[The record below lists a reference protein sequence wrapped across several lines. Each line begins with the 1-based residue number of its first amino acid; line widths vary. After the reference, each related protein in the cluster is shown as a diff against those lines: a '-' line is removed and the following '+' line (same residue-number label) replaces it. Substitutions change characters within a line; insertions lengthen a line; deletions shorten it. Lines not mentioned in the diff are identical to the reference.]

1 MKIIV
6 NEKQY
11 KNLVLES
18 RGYSKFVDDW
28 SNYICDLILPLII
41 KQPTGEDVYLFKR
54 LSTTLRDKEFY
65 ENFPIESI
73 IFSVILKERDD
84 DEVEMDMSYNPF
96 YTQIVEN
103 EDGSVNIHDV
113 EFEIGISLPT
123 ERDLILVDEFRYYLS
138 SSLTHEFMH
147 AYEWYKR
154 NLKSPKELKT
164 CNTIFMEGHMDGD
177 VVSKIAFLIYVSL
190 SYEMNAF
197 IQQANNMVKQ
207 NEPKGNKE
215 FMNVLK
221 TTPIYKFVKEM
232 VDFDINDVKTKIDE
246 LTEDRISELKKIIIC
261 YYQKENKLPK
271 VKSVD
276 RFLIDLKNKFNI
288 RGNALMRKL
297 LKIVTNI

>member
-1 MKIIV
+1 MKLIV

-11 KNLVLES
+11 KNLVKES

-28 SNYICDLILPLII
+28 SKYVSDQILPLII
-41 KQPTGEDVYLFKR
+41 KQPSGEDVYVLKK
-54 LSTTLRDKEFY
+54 LSTTLKGKEFY

-73 IFSVILKERDD
+73 IFSVIIKESEN

-103 EDGSVNIHDV
+103 EDGSVNVHDV
-113 EFEIGISLPT
+113 EFEIVITLPNDR
-123 ERDLILVDEFRYYLS
+123 ELILPEEFRYYLS
-138 SSLTHEFMH
+138 SSLSHEFMH

-154 NLKSPKELKT
+154 DLVSPKELKS
-164 CNTIFMEGHMDGD
+164 CNSIYMEGDINGD
-177 VVSKIAFLIYVSL
+177 IVSKIAFLIYVSL

-197 IQQANNMVKQ
+197 IQQANDMVKQ
-207 NEPKGNKE
+207 NEPKGNRE

-221 TTPIYKFVKEM
+221 STPIYKFVDEM
-232 VDFDINDVKTKIDE
+232 VNFDINDAKVKIDG

-261 YYQKENKLPK
+261 FYQKENKLPK
-271 VKSVD
+271 VKSIDKFLSDLD
-276 RFLIDLKNKFNI
+276 RKFNI

>member
-28 SNYICDLILPLII
+28 SNYICDQILPLII
-41 KQPTGEDVYLFKR
+41 KQPSGEDVYLFKR
-54 LSTTLRDKEFY
+54 LSTTLRNKEFY

-113 EFEIGISLPT
+113 EFEIVISLPT

-154 NLKSPKELKT
+154 NLKAR
-164 CNTIFMEGHMDGD
+164 NTIFMEGHMDGD
-177 VVSKIAFLIYVSL
+177 IVSKIAFLIYVSL

-261 YYQKENKLPK
+261 YYQKGNKLPK